1 MYFDAENKDF
11 NFNKGTPKRQ
21 PTVIVQ
27 RKVQELKELPAV
39 KSEESD

>member
-1 MYFDAENKDF
+1 MYFDAENKEF
-11 NFNKGTPKRQ
+11 NFNKGTPKKQ
-21 PTVIVQ
+21 APVIVQ

>member
-11 NFNKGTPKRQ
+11 NFNKGTPKK
-21 PTVIVQ
+21 PTHVIVQ